1 MTTTERTKKLLDW
14 TAVQLNTSIK
24 HTCAL
29 AHCAG
34 FRRYY
39 RLQLSDGNTILAV
52 DSPSASDNNAGFITL
67 SAAFLQSGITTPK
80 VLAEDQNQGF
90 LVVTDL
96 GDITLENALTQH
108 DTDTLYK
115 SALDNLVKM
124 QTLSDKLPFNQL
136 PIFDRE
142 LILQQLNNCRDFF
155 LCNFLKLTLT
165 PEIQQQ
171 LTDLF
176 DCIYQHLLQQPIFVM
191 HADYQCRNIMLLPDH
206 TLGILDFQD
215 AHLGP
220 VTYDVASLLWD
231 CYLDWPMSQV
241 IDWLHYYHNQLCQ
254 HKLINVN
261 QQQFVDWFYWAGL
274 QRHLKN
280 LFIFARKWLR
290 DQQPEY
296 LPYLPR
302 TLHYV
307 LTSLSHFSELTVQQ
321 QWWATVV
328 QPKLQ
333 QQLASET
340 LCAR

>member
-1 MTTTERTKKLLDW
+1 MIAADRTNKLLSW
-14 TAVQLNTSIK
+14 TTLQLNIAIK
-24 HTCAL
+24 HVDPL
-29 AHCAG
+29 PHCAS

-39 RLQLSDGNTILAV
+39 RIKLVDDKTVLAV
-52 DSPSASDNNAGFITL
+52 DSPSASDNNTDFIRL
-67 SAAFLQSGITTPK
+67 SAAFLHNGITTPK

-90 LVVTDL
+90 LIVTDL
-96 GDITLENALTQH
+96 GDITLENGLTQH
-108 DTDTLYK
+108 NADTLYK
-115 SALDNLVKM
+115 SALDNLVQM

-136 PIFDRE
+136 PIFNHA
-142 LILQQLNNCRDFF
+142 LILQQLNNCQTWF
-155 LCNFLKLTLT
+155 LHNFLKLTLT
-165 PEIQQQ
+165 TEIQQQ
-171 LTDLF
+171 LTKLF
-176 DCIYQHLLQQPIFVM
+176 DCICQHLLQQPVFVM

-220 VTYDVASLLWD
+220 VAYDVASLLWD

-241 IDWLHYYHNQLCQ
+241 TNWLHYYHNQLCQ
-254 HKLINVN
+254 HKLINVS

-307 LTSLSHFSELTVQQ
+307 LTSLSHFSELTIQQ